1 MAGMLDDKVALVTGA
16 ASGIGRATALAF
28 ARAGARVI
36 TCDIDQAGGEQT
48 LAKIEAEHGKAE
60 FFRTDVTQA
69 SQVEELIAKIVSTRG
84 RLDCAFNN
92 AGTEG
97 ELGLTPDHS
106 ERNFEHVM
114 AVNVKGVWLC
124 MKYELKQMVKQG
136 RGAIVNTASVAGL
149 VGFAGLPIY
158 VASKHAVIGLTK
170 TAAIEYALA
179 GVRVNALCPGPIDTP
194 MMERID
200 NCEGWPKRA
209 EYEAFVPMRRYGKAE
224 EMAQVVTWLCSDA
237 ASFVTGAT
245 LAADGGLVSQ

>member
-1 MAGMLDDKVALVTGA
+1 MAGTLDGKVALITGA

-28 ARAGARVI
+28 VRAGARVVA
-36 TCDIDQAGGEQT
+36 CDTDQAGGEQT
-48 LAKIEAEHGKAE
+48 LAKIQAENGKAE
-60 FFRTDVTQA
+60 FFRTDVSQA
-69 SQVEELIAKIVSTRG
+69 SQVEDLIAKIVKAHG

-92 AGTEG
+92 AGSEG
-97 ELGLTPDHS
+97 EVALTADHN
-106 ERNFEHVM
+106 ERNFDHVM

-158 VASKHAVIGLTK
+158 VASKHAVVGLTK

-194 MMERID
+194 MMERIG
-200 NCEGWPKRA
+200 NCEGWPKRSD
-209 EYEAFVPMRRYGKAE
+209 YEGFVPMRRYGTPD
-224 EMAQVVTWLCSDA
+224 EMANVVTWLCSDA
-237 ASFVTGAT
+237 ASYINGAT
-245 LAADGGLVSQ
+245 LPGDGGLVAQ